1 MTDREKAIVMAYTGI
16 CMLQGDKLNEFYK
29 YLADLYGRPVYTH
42 EIVDLDIAEK
52 SKADFVR
59 ICHEEHPERKKGKW
73 IDCDGGIATCS
84 ICGDRWGVYGVM
96 NFCPNCGAS
105 MMEGNE

>member
-16 CMLQGDKLNEFYK
+16 CTLQGDKLNEFYK

-52 SKADFVR
+52 SMLALEIAEFTTRWLVQRKGSQAKR
-59 ICHEEHPERKKGKW
+59 IL
-73 IDCDGGIATCS
+73 
-84 ICGDRWGVYGVM
+84 
-96 NFCPNCGAS
+96 
-105 MMEGNE
+105 